1 MSPGATYPT
10 STGRI
15 GPSRRVCE
23 RPASPPVDFK
33 DEPACGARS
42 CLKSVDGVAEA
53 GRYPRV
59 VGFNPYRPQ
68 TRRRSDYVIVIAA
81 FLVIAV
87 ILLWALIPR

>member
-23 RPASPPVDFK
+23 RPSGPPVDSNH
-33 DEPACGARS
+33 EPACSAHAN
-42 CLKSVDGVAEA
+42 LKSVEGVAEA

-81 FLVIAV
+81 FLVITV